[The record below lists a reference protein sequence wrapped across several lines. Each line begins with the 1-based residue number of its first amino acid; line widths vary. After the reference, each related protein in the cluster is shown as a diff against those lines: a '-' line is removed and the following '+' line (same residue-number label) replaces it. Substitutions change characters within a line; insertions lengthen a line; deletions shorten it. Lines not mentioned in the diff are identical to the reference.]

1 MEIVISGINN
11 GFKDITLIDGN
22 VRLIMSIYGNGDL
35 YWTIT
40 DDSKLIKNMF
50 FTITRENGA
59 VYSSFQD
66 LFADIENVNVCTLD
80 DDSFNYNYE
89 TKKYNIIYR
98 EKAFKYD
105 FYHYSELYDIENKTI
120 TWCSDEFSHDNANIL
135 KIRKID
141 DEFELEFIPKSIL
154 SGFINGSSN
163 IGRVT
168 IKFCNSGSY
177 YAPFNVMFMRLFN
190 KLQLVDDV
198 KDIKHQVS
206 IDEYM
211 YNQNKG
217 KCLMKR

>member
-40 DDSKLIKNMF
+40 DYSKLIKNMF

-59 VYSSFQD
+59 VYSIFQD
-66 LFADIENVNVCTLD
+66 LFADIENANVCTLD
-80 DDSFNYNYE
+80 DDIFNNYE
-89 TKKYNIIYR
+89 TEKYNKMYH
-98 EKAFKYD
+98 EDSVKYD
-105 FYHYSELYDIENKTI
+105 FYHYFELYDIENKTI
-120 TWCSDEFSHDNANIL
+120 TWCSDEFNHDNANIL

-211 YNQNKG
+211 YNKNKG
-217 KCLMKR
+217 KRLVNR

>member
-1 MEIVISGINN
+1 MEIVTSGIDY

-22 VRLIMSIYGNGDL
+22 VRLNMSTYGNGDL
-35 YWTIT
+35 YWTIM

-59 VYSSFQD
+59 VYSAFQD

-80 DDSFNYNYE
+80 DILNNNYE
-89 TKKYNIIYR
+89 VEKYNKIYR
-98 EKAFKYD
+98 EKALKYD
-105 FYHYSELYDIENKTI
+105 FYHYFELYDEENEII
-120 TWCSDEFSHDNANIL
+120 TWCSDELNHDDANIL

-141 DEFELEFIPKSIL
+141 DEFELEFIPKSKL
-154 SGFINGSSN
+154 SGFINGSLN

-198 KDIKHQVS
+198 KDLKHQVS

-211 YNQNKG
+211 YNKNKG
-217 KCLMKR
+217 KCLAKR

>member
-1 MEIVISGINN
+1 
-11 GFKDITLIDGN
+11 
-22 VRLIMSIYGNGDL
+22 
-35 YWTIT
+35 
-40 DDSKLIKNMF
+40 MF

-59 VYSSFQD
+59 VYSIFQD

-80 DDSFNYNYE
+80 DDIFNNYE
-89 TKKYNIIYR
+89 AEKYNKIYH
-98 EKAFKYD
+98 EEVFKYD
-105 FYHYSELYDIENKTI
+105 FYHYFELYDIENKTI
-120 TWCSDEFSHDNANIL
+120 TWCSDEFNHDNANIL

-177 YAPFNVMFMRLFN
+177 YAPFNVMFIRLFN

-211 YNQNKG
+211 YNKNKG
-217 KCLMKR
+217 KRLVNR

>member
-35 YWTIT
+35 YWTIM

-59 VYSSFQD
+59 VYSIFQD

-80 DDSFNYNYE
+80 DDIFNNYE
-89 TKKYNIIYR
+89 AEKYNKIYH
-98 EKAFKYD
+98 EEVFKYD
-105 FYHYSELYDIENKTI
+105 FYHYFELYDIENKTI
-120 TWCSDEFSHDNANIL
+120 TWCSDEFNHDNT
-135 KIRKID
+135 
-141 DEFELEFIPKSIL
+141 
-154 SGFINGSSN
+154 N

-211 YNQNKG
+211 YNKNKG
-217 KCLMKR
+217 KRLVKR